1 MLMIPHAKAQGRGGK
16 KSWQR
21 SAFLCGFA
29 PLRENSIVLLAAAL
43 MSLGIGLAC
52 QLMQGSGGGTIRVGA
67 NSDLQRAIERA
78 QPGDVIVVDANAVYT
93 GPFTLPNKPGSSYI
107 TIQSSRVAELPE
119 GVRVGPQQSTLF
131 AKLVSATPGA
141 PVIKTDPGSH
151 HYRFVGVDISTAKS
165 DVKAYDLV
173 QLGDSKQT
181 SAQVPH
187 DFVIDRSYI
196 HGFPDQDVQRG
207 ISLNAAEITVS
218 NSYISEIHGRGYDT
232 QALCGWNGPG
242 PFHIINNYLE
252 ASGENVMFGGA
263 LPSITNLIPSNIEIR
278 RNYFF
283 KPLSWKVGDPSYAG
297 THWSVKNLLEFKN
310 ARNVVVDDN
319 VLENSWTD
327 AQIGYAVLFTVRS
340 EDGKAPWATVENVTF
355 TNNTV
360 KNCDQGIQML
370 GSDSPKPSGRGNKVV
385 ISNNLITDIKNRFL
399 TISGFYNVTIDHN
412 THFQNGN
419 IMALYGEPSN
429 GFVYINN
436 ITNRA
441 PSSYGI
447 FGDGVGE
454 GNAALAKFLPGGIVR
469 KNILIGAAS
478 SQYPAGNAFPA
489 TLEAVGFQEPH
500 KGNYRLGPKSPFKGS
515 GTDSRDPGCQLDRFP
530 NQ

>member
-93 GPFTLPNKPGSSYI
+93 GPFTLPNKSGSSYI

-151 HYRFVGVDISTAKS
+151 HYRFVGVDISTARS

-232 QALCGWNGPG
+232 QAICGWNGPG

-297 THWSVKNLLEFKN
+297 IHWSVKNLLE
-310 ARNVVVDDN
+310 
-319 VLENSWTD
+319 
-327 AQIGYAVLFTVRS
+327 
-340 EDGKAPWATVENVTF
+340 
-355 TNNTV
+355 
-360 KNCDQGIQML
+360 
-370 GSDSPKPSGRGNKVV
+370 
-385 ISNNLITDIKNRFL
+385 
-399 TISGFYNVTIDHN
+399 
-412 THFQNGN
+412 
-419 IMALYGEPSN
+419 
-429 GFVYINN
+429 
-436 ITNRA
+436 
-441 PSSYGI
+441 
-447 FGDGVGE
+447 
-454 GNAALAKFLPGGIVR
+454 
-469 KNILIGAAS
+469 
-478 SQYPAGNAFPA
+478 
-489 TLEAVGFQEPH
+489 
-500 KGNYRLGPKSPFKGS
+500 
-515 GTDSRDPGCQLDRFP
+515 
-530 NQ
+530 